1 MLKFRDVTLRRGGRV
16 LFAAANFA
24 VFAGQKVGITG
35 ANGTGK
41 SSLFALLR
49 GELHADA
56 GDVDVPAKWIF
67 GHVAQET
74 PAVDQP
80 AIEYVL
86 DGDTELRA
94 IEREHSRR
102 GARRGRRAA
111 GDAARRAT
119 ITKAGTPPTAA
130 PRSCC
135 MASDSPPRSTP
146 APCGSFPAAGACV

>member
-94 IEREHSRR
+94 IERSI
-102 GARRGRRAA
+102 RAA
-111 GDAARRAT
+111 EHAEDGVRLATLARRAT

-130 PRSCC
+130 PRSCS

-146 APCGSFPAAGACV
+146 ARCGSFPAAGACV

>member
-24 VFAGQKVGITG
+24 VFPGQKVGITG

-94 IEREHSRR
+94 IERDIRAAEHAEDGVRLATLHGEYDSPRR
-102 GARRGRRAA
+102 VHRQQPRRAA
-111 GDAARRAT
+111 AVWPRILRRAARA
-119 ITKAGTPPTAA
+119 
-130 PRSCC
+130 
-135 MASDSPPRSTP
+135 
-146 APCGSFPAAGACV
+146 APCGSFPAVGACA